1 MYAGIFSYNWEL
13 IYLKTPSYT
22 TLGHI
27 HRGCSIL
34 PQGHLLNTIY
44 CSFNHNIQQL
54 ETNLMSF
61 NIRMDKGIVSVL

>member
-22 TLGHI
+22 TLGNI
-27 HRGCSIL
+27 HRVL

-44 CSFNHNIQQL
+44 CSFNHNSQQL